1 MMFEL
6 RPTLPTGFFLKNIFI
21 TFIQALYKHQ
31 LTNQDAVQR
40 RKISLKKYSKLTAAF
55 MLAALFALCAAACAS
70 ADSFDRVL
78 DRWRKTQYFQSDMDG
93 NLTISCTYYSAE
105 YVEAYVQS
113 EAKKNLWTQQE
124 MDDFKYRFLS
134 ALKLNETIPV
144 FIEFVNNGPSMHPGP
159 FDIMVA
165 LRIKNKTY
173 KPVDYDKRFNFRF
186 QGKKDGLVFFPR
198 YDEKTGKDLLEGVKS
213 VRLEFR
219 PAVSV
224 TLDGKSPSFVWDV
237 SRDDPQKLYQGTTA
251 SRLETD
257 RLIKRLEK
265 LRDDKAGE
273 EAKIRAIDDEITTI
287 QQRLDELAA
296 M

>member
-1 MMFEL
+1 M
-6 RPTLPTGFFLKNIFI
+6 K
-21 TFIQALYKHQ
+21 KHVKF
-31 LTNQDAVQR
+31 TTAV
-40 RKISLKKYSKLTAAF
+40 L
-55 MLAALFALCAAACAS
+55 LAALVSIFAASCAS
-70 ADSFDRVL
+70 ADAFDKVL
-78 DRWRKTQYFQSDMDG
+78 DRWRKSQYFQSDMDG
-93 NLTISCTYYSAE
+93 NLTITCTYYSAE

-113 EAKKNLWTQQE
+113 EAEKNLWTKQE
-124 MDDFKYRFLS
+124 TEDFKYRFLS
-134 ALKLNETIPV
+134 TLRLNETIPIY
-144 FIEFVNNGPSMHPGP
+144 IEFINNGPSMHPGP

-165 LRIKNKTY
+165 LRIKNKAY
-173 KPVDYDKRFNFRF
+173 KPIDYDKRFNFRF
-186 QGKKDGLVFFPR
+186 QGKKDGFVFFPR

-219 PAVSV
+219 PATSV
-224 TLDGKSPSFVWDV
+224 TLDGRSPFFIWDV

-265 LRDDKAGE
+265 LRDDKADE

-287 QQRLDELAA
+287 QQRLDELTA